1 MLFVASI
8 PHCARF
14 AADARRRAE
23 PEQAQIAVTSRD
35 VSYEAWWRR
44 SLAEIPSPFPDYCSL
59 MVPIYYSYIL
69 AGQTMNVEVVYET
82 FIRIIIRAEVC

>member
-35 VSYEAWWRR
+35 VSYEAWCGAVRLLR
-44 SLAEIPSPFPDYCSL
+44 YPHPF
-59 MVPIYYSYIL
+59 
-69 AGQTMNVEVVYET
+69 Q
-82 FIRIIIRAEVC
+82 IIAR